1 MSAKLPSTPPKR
13 RRWLRALGLALAL
26 ILAIGAAGVLAV
38 QWALSPVA
46 GNAAEQRFDVSAGTG
61 LWQIARNLENAGIVR
76 DARAFVLLARWRGDD
91 GSLRAGEYAL
101 SPAWPAERVLEQLVA
116 GRVITY
122 EVVLPEG
129 LTAVEVAARLEAA
142 TLARADEFLAV
153 VRDPA
158 VAQEFGVQGSS
169 LEGYLFPETY
179 RMPHGL
185 SAKRVAR
192 VLVDQFLEEWA
203 PLEAGAKERG
213 FDMLQT
219 VTLASIVEKE
229 TGAAPER
236 PLVASVFWNRLA
248 IGMRLES
255 DPTTIYGIPNFDGNL
270 RRPHLEDETNAWNTY
285 RIAGLPPTP
294 IANPGAASLAA
305 VVRPAESDY
314 LYFVARG
321 DGTHV
326 FSRSYSEHLA
336 NVARFQRRAGSR

>member
-1 MSAKLPSTPPKR
+1 MSAATTPDPNQKR
-13 RRWLRALGLALAL
+13 VWLRRLGVALGLAA
-26 ILAIGAAGVLAV
+26 AIGTAGMAAV
-38 QWALSPVA
+38 QWSLAP
-46 GNAAEQRFDVSAGTG
+46 AAPGAPDQRFEVLAGSSLG
-61 LWQIARNLENAGIVR
+61 QIARDLEHAGIIR
-76 DARAFVLLARWRGDD
+76 HARALVLLARWRRVDA
-91 GSLRAGEYAL
+91 SVRAGEYAL
-101 SPAWPAERVLEQLVA
+101 SPAWPTERVLDQLVS

-129 LTAVEVAARLEAA
+129 LTAVEVAARLEAV

-158 VAQEFGVQGSS
+158 IAREFGVQGTS

-192 VLVDQFLEEWA
+192 VLVDQFLAQWA
-203 PLEAGAKERG
+203 PLEADAKARG

-229 TGAAPER
+229 TGAAAER

-270 RRPHLEDETNAWNTY
+270 RRPHLEDEANPWNTY

-305 VVRPAESDY
+305 VVRPAESHY

>member
-1 MSAKLPSTPPKR
+1 MR
-13 RRWLRALGLALAL
+13 RALRWLGVLLAIALA
-26 ILAIGAAGVLAV
+26 IAAAGVVAVRWTLAPADPHGV
-38 QWALSPVA
+38 EA
-46 GNAAEQRFDVSAGTG
+46 RFDVMAGSS
-61 LWQIARNLENAGIVR
+61 LWRIASDLERAGIVR
-76 DARAFVLLARWRGDD
+76 DARALVLLARWRGVDA
-91 GSLRAGEYAL
+91 SVRAGEYAL
-101 SPAWPAERVLEQLVA
+101 SPAWGTERVLDQLVS

-129 LTAVEVAARLEAA
+129 LTAVEIAARLEAA
-142 TLARADEFLAV
+142 TLARADAFLAV
-153 VRDPA
+153 ARDPA
-158 VAQEFGVQGSS
+158 VAQEFGVEGAS

-185 SAKRVAR
+185 TAKQVAR
-192 VLVDQFLEEWA
+192 VLVEQFQKQWK
-203 PLEAGAKERG
+203 PLEADAKARG

-229 TGAAPER
+229 TGAAEER

-248 IGMRLES
+248 HGMRLES

-270 RRPHLEDETNAWNTY
+270 TREHLEDETNRWNTY

-305 VVRPAESDY
+305 VVRPAASEY

-326 FSRSYSEHLA
+326 FARSYAEHLA
-336 NVARFQRRAGSR
+336 NVGRFQRRAGSR

>member
-1 MSAKLPSTPPKR
+1 MKR
-13 RRWLRALGLALAL
+13 ALRWLGVLFV
-26 ILAIGAAGVLAV
+26 LAIVLAAAGFAAV
-38 QWALSPVA
+38 QWSLSPVA
-46 GNAAEQRFDVSAGTG
+46 PNAAEERFEVMAGSS
-61 LWQIARNLENAGIVR
+61 LWRIAKDLESAGIVR
-76 DARAFVLLARWRGDD
+76 DARALVALARWRGVDA
-91 GSLRAGEYAL
+91 SVRAGEYAL
-101 SPAWPAERVLEQLVA
+101 SPAWGTERVLDQLVE

-129 LTAVEVAARLEAA
+129 LTAVEIAARLETA
-142 TLARADEFLAV
+142 TLANAAEFLAV
-153 VRDPA
+153 ARDPA
-158 VAQEFGVQGSS
+158 VAQEFGVQGTS

-185 SAKRVAR
+185 SAKQVAR
-192 VLVDQFLEEWA
+192 VLVDQFQEQWK
-203 PLEAGAKERG
+203 PLEAGAKARG

-270 RRPHLEDETNAWNTY
+270 RRVHLEDETNAWNTY

-305 VVRPAESDY
+305 VVQPAQSEY

-326 FSRSYSEHLA
+326 FARSYNEHLA
-336 NVARFQRRAGSR
+336 NVARFQRGR

>member
-1 MSAKLPSTPPKR
+1 VSAPVPSAPPKR
-13 RRWLRALGLALAL
+13 RRRLRLLGIALGLVLVV
-26 ILAIGAAGVLAV
+26 GSVGGVVV
-38 QWALSPVA
+38 QWSLSPVA
-46 GNAAEQRFDVSAGTG
+46 PNAAEQRFEVLAGTG
-61 LWQIARNLENAGIVR
+61 LWQIARNLQSAGIVR
-76 DARAFVLLARWRGDD
+76 DARALVLLARWRGVD

-101 SPAWPAERVLEQLVA
+101 SPTWPAERVLEQIVS

-129 LTAVEVAARLEAA
+129 LTAVEIAARLEAA

-192 VLVDQFLEEWA
+192 VLVDQFLEEWT
-203 PLEAGAKERG
+203 PLAAGAKERG
-213 FDMLQT
+213 FDMQQT

-255 DPTTIYGIPNFDGNL
+255 DPTTIYGIPDFDGNL

>member
-1 MSAKLPSTPPKR
+1 M
-13 RRWLRALGLALAL
+13 
-26 ILAIGAAGVLAV
+26 
-38 QWALSPVA
+38 
-46 GNAAEQRFDVSAGTG
+46 
-61 LWQIARNLENAGIVR
+61 R
-76 DARAFVLLARWRGDD
+76 DARALVLLARWRGVDA
-91 GSLRAGEYAL
+91 SVRAGEYAL
-101 SPAWPAERVLEQLVA
+101 SPAWGTERVLDQLVS

-129 LTAVEVAARLEAA
+129 LTAVEIAARLEAA

-153 VRDPA
+153 ARDPA
-158 VAQEFGVQGSS
+158 IARRVRRRGHE
-169 LEGYLFPETY
+169 P
-179 RMPHGL
+179 RGL
-185 SAKRVAR
+185 SLSRDLPHAAR
-192 VLVDQFLEEWA
+192 THR
-203 PLEAGAKERG
+203 EAGRARAGRPVPRAVEAARSRTRRRAASTCC
-213 FDMLQT
+213 QT

-229 TGAAPER
+229 TGAADER

-270 RRPHLEDETNAWNTY
+270 TRAHLEDETNPWNTY

-305 VVRPAESDY
+305 VVRPAASEY

-326 FSRSYSEHLA
+326 FARSYAEHLA